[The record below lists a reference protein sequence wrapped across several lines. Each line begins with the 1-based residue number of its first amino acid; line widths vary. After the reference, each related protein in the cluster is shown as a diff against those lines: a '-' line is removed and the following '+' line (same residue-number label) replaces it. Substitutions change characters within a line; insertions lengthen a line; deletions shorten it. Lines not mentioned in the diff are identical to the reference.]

1 VRAGTVWIFSI
12 RAKLFVLV
20 AGMVLLPGGLYGV
33 IAVSQSR
40 GALTHAI
47 GLQLAGEAR
56 TASDRLATTLHSQR
70 DMLASFARQDVMREI
85 RIGDLDK
92 RISSSLASLKSGCA
106 MCLDLLVL
114 DEAGSVVASSNPSLI
129 GRSARDW
136 RLAGTRGPVFE
147 GPVDA
152 PDPARRSLRTVVPIP
167 DPEVPERTLGS
178 LAALLDWDRATEVA
192 GRVRGNLAMMGL
204 DADVLILDARGIVI
218 GGALRPDGR
227 WRVGDAIDVATA
239 PDRLIAPATRIVPG
253 ADVLLGEAGLPA
265 DLPPWTVAVAEPLS
279 DALAPVR
286 HMARLL
292 AGMLGLTLAAAL
304 TVALIL
310 ARRVSRPLA
319 ELTAAAREVGRG
331 HPSIPT
337 VPVRSRDEL
346 GALAT
351 AFNRMA
357 ADLTR
362 AEVRLVEAAKFAFV
376 GELAAGVA
384 HEVRTPLGVLRTSA
398 QLLERSLQTTDEETR
413 ELLHL
418 LREEVDR
425 IAGVVS
431 GLLELGRPREL
442 RLEPARLGQVLGRAA
457 DFAEMQARAKGVTIT
472 RRLVEPDPI
481 VQCDPELVYQVILN
495 LLVNAIQI
503 LASGGAIEL
512 ATFTA
517 RDGHVA
523 FEVRDD
529 GPGIPEDLRAT
540 LFQPFATRREGGI
553 GLGLTFV
560 QRVVLEHHG
569 RLAVSSNQGRGTI
582 FRIELPAAED
592 VP

>member
-1 VRAGTVWIFSI
+1 VKAGTVWIFSI
-12 RAKLFVLV
+12 RAKLFALV

-56 TASDRLATTLHSQR
+56 TAADRLATTLHSQR
-70 DMLASFARQDVMREI
+70 EMLASFARQDVMREI

-136 RLAGTRGPVFE
+136 RLASARGPIFE

-178 LAALLDWDRATEVA
+178 LAALLDWDTATEVT

-204 DADVLILDARGIVI
+204 DADVLILDAGGVVI

-292 AGMLGLTLAAAL
+292 AGMLGLTLAAA
-304 TVALIL
+304 
-310 ARRVSRPLA
+310 
-319 ELTAAAREVGRG
+319 
-331 HPSIPT
+331 
-337 VPVRSRDEL
+337 RS
-346 GALAT
+346 
-351 AFNRMA
+351 
-357 ADLTR
+357 
-362 AEVRLVEAAKFAFV
+362 
-376 GELAAGVA
+376 
-384 HEVRTPLGVLRTSA
+384 PWS
-398 QLLERSLQTTDEETR
+398 S
-413 ELLHL
+413 
-418 LREEVDR
+418 
-425 IAGVVS
+425 
-431 GLLELGRPREL
+431 
-442 RLEPARLGQVLGRAA
+442 
-457 DFAEMQARAKGVTIT
+457 
-472 RRLVEPDPI
+472 
-481 VQCDPELVYQVILN
+481 
-495 LLVNAIQI
+495 
-503 LASGGAIEL
+503 
-512 ATFTA
+512 
-517 RDGHVA
+517 
-523 FEVRDD
+523 
-529 GPGIPEDLRAT
+529 
-540 LFQPFATRREGGI
+540 
-553 GLGLTFV
+553 
-560 QRVVLEHHG
+560 
-569 RLAVSSNQGRGTI
+569 LAVSRGRSPSSPPRRGRSDAVI
-582 FRIELPAAED
+582 PRSPLSRCGAATS
-592 VP
+592 